1 MTCKD
6 CQAATQAQ
14 GNWTQYNALQCQWC
28 AARLIQQ
35 IGRLK
40 GKPAAEIIARRRAVL
55 ADAVAWGHTDQEIR
69 DLAASKEMAVQPVE
83 AKGK

>member
-1 MTCKD
+1 MTCTD

-35 IGRLK
+35 IGRLR
-40 GKPAAEIIARRRAVL
+40 GRPAAEIIARRRVAL
-55 ADAVAWGHTDQEIR
+55 ADAVAWGHSEKLIR
-69 DLAASKEMAVQPVE
+69 DLAAFKEMARQLVE
-83 AKGK
+83 AKRK